1 MGFRIV
7 SVNNLWYIWMVV
19 IGVLLCTHSLYLI
32 FLHIDDLLFRY
43 LVPGIFGA
51 VTLIVAR
58 TSYLVR

>member
-1 MGFRIV
+1 
-7 SVNNLWYIWMVV
+7 MVV
-19 IGVLLCTHSLYLI
+19 IGVLLCTHSVYLI

-43 LVPGIFGA
+43 LVPGIFGV